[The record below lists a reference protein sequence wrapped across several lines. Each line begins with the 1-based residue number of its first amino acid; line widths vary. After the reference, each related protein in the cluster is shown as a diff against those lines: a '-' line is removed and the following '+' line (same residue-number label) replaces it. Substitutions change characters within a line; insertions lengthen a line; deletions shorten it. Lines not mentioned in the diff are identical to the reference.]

1 MNMDENNNLEQ
12 MSICECQVETQ
23 KHIEIVRKFIKM
35 FTDKLTNR
43 GVDHDKL
50 KLESPEVEI
59 FAEYTPKLAQTTF
72 GSEEYL
78 QCLDNMKPALNHHYA
93 NYRHHPEHFKDG
105 INDMNLIDIAEMICD
120 WKASSLRQDDGNLL
134 HSIELNA
141 ERFGIDAQ
149 LTKIL
154 LNTAN
159 LFDEQ

>member
-1 MNMDENNNLEQ
+1 MDENNNLEQ
-12 MSICECQVETQ
+12 MSISECQVETQ
-23 KHIEIVRKFIKM
+23 KHIEIVRKFIKI

-43 GVDHDKL
+43 GVEHDKL

-72 GSEEYL
+72 GSEEYR
-78 QCLDNMKPALNHHYA
+78 QHLDAMRPALNHHYA

-149 LTKIL
+149 LMKIL

-159 LFDEQ
+159 LFDEQS

>member
-1 MNMDENNNLEQ
+1 MDENNNLEQ
-12 MSICECQVETQ
+12 MSISECQVETQ
-23 KHIEIVRKFIKM
+23 KHIEIVRKFIKI

-43 GVDHDKL
+43 GVNHDKL

-72 GSEEYL
+72 GSEEYF
-78 QCLDNMKPALNHHYA
+78 QNLDNMKPALNHHYA

-120 WKASSLRQDDGNLL
+120 WKASSLRHDDGNLL